1 MGAPF
6 QGSFWASL
14 FGDHF
19 GLRGDLMIY
28 TIKNMMEIMD
38 MLLTCGSTVFL
49 AVVVRLFTIGVTKKH
64 SKSKLCEEH
73 IKHNTIHSK
82 C

>member
-1 MGAPF
+1 
-6 QGSFWASL
+6 
-14 FGDHF
+14 
-19 GLRGDLMIY
+19 
-28 TIKNMMEIMD
+28 MEIMD